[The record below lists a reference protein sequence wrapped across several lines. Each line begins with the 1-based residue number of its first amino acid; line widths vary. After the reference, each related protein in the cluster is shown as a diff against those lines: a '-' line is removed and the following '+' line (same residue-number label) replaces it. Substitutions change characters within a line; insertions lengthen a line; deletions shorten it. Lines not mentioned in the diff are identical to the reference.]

1 MIDIYHDEDGI
12 GHDDLLLEQT
22 LLWKLGLIMI
32 QFDQVVVDYIDI
44 TQDWHSWVDYISLG

>member
-1 MIDIYHDEDGI
+1 MYDEDGI

-32 QFDQVVVDYIDI
+32 QFGQVVVDYIDI